1 LFILFKVY
9 MCDTNINRK
18 RRSFYT
24 PPFYEKKLDRDSLE
38 IFRILRLQ
46 VGNRV
51 VPIQRSK

>member
-1 LFILFKVY
+1 

-51 VPIQRSK
+51 VPIQRSKWLMNHP